1 MMRAVEASSSPSS
14 RGRSAAFFDL
24 DGTLLT
30 CNSGALWMARERRLG
45 RISRWQMVE
54 ATLYLLAY
62 RLTSL
67 DMEQLM
73 TKALR
78 TVVGE
83 REENVRRWTHQWFYE
98 EVISRAAPGAYAV
111 LDHHRRRG
119 DLLVLLTSSS
129 PYESEAAERFFDLDA
144 AICTR
149 YEVKQRRFTGAVV
162 RPVCYGQGKVALAE
176 RFASARGVDLAQ
188 SYFYTDSFSDLPML
202 ERVGHPRVVNPDLRL
217 RLIAGR
223 RGYELLDWR

>member
-1 MMRAVEASSSPSS
+1 MMRAVEASSSPPS
-14 RGRSAAFFDL
+14 RGRRAAFFDL

-45 RISRWQMVE
+45 RISRWQMAE

-83 REENVRRWTHQWFYE
+83 REENVRRWTHHWFYE

-111 LDHHRRRG
+111 LDQHRRRG

-129 PYESEAAERFFDLDA
+129 PYESEAAERFFNLDA
-144 AICTR
+144 TICTR

-176 RFASARGVDLAQ
+176 RFADTHGVELAQ

-217 RLIAGR
+217 RLITHR